1 MDKLIAAHNRQMH
14 QALEAAE
21 EQLSSVRTGRASAA
35 LLSPVQ
41 VDYYGSKLPINQL
54 ATISVPE
61 PRLIIIT
68 PWDKSSLTAIE
79 KELLTSDL
87 GLTPSSDGNV
97 IRLAIPTLTQERRE
111 ELVKLA
117 EKIAEEGRV
126 GIRNI
131 RREANAGIEK
141 MEDDEGL
148 SEDEVRR
155 GKKEVQEMTDEFIE
169 KTDEVLEAKIAEITE
184 V

>member
-1 MDKLIAAHNRQMH
+1 MDKLIAAHKQQM
-14 QALEAAE
+14 QEAVEAAQ
-21 EQLSSVRTGRASAA
+21 EQLGSVRTGRASAA
-35 LLSPVQ
+35 LLNPVK

-61 PRLIIIT
+61 PRLIVIT

-97 IRLAIPTLTQERRE
+97 IRLAIPTLTEERRG
-111 ELVKLA
+111 ELGRLA
-117 EKIAEEGRV
+117 QKIAEEGRV
-126 GIRNI
+126 AIRNI
-131 RREANAGIEK
+131 RREANAGIEN
-141 MEDDEGL
+141 MEKDEGL

-155 GKKEVQEMTDEFIE
+155 GKKEVQEMTDEFIGNVD
-169 KTDEVLEAKIAEITE
+169 KIVEAKIAEITE
-184 V
+184 I